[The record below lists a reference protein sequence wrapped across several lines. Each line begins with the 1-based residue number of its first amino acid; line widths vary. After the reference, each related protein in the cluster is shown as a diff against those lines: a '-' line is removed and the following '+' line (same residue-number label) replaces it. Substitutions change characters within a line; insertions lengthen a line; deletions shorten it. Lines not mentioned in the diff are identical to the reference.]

1 MRTSKRETKGLMQF
15 IWFLGRFHVLIVHL
29 PLGMLT
35 LAVALEILVR
45 FRPFRFLESAVAP
58 TWIAGAISAL
68 ATVALGFMHATEDSF
83 EDMPAVEAH
92 QWAGVMLAAVTCLTA
107 ILRTRMHP
115 VATWPPTW
123 PRWAGSE
130 KAARLYRAV
139 QPAFARGAVLD
150 RGYDKLWGI
159 PVTAI
164 LFLMFLTGHLGGN
177 LTHGDTYL
185 LQYAPGPVRV
195 LAGLPAD
202 AGPRPKPKDL
212 ASADVYLD
220 VVQPALE
227 RRCSSCHNNSKKSG
241 GLSVASYETL
251 MKGGAKGAV
260 ITLGNHSASDLFHR
274 VDLGPASSDFMP
286 KDGKTPLN
294 KNEIAAIGWW
304 ISQGAP
310 KSATVGSLKL
320 TADASSAIQAVIGSA
335 GGAGEAEAPAAG
347 LEEGPL
353 PQVAEADKAAVA
365 KVVEEGFIVRKVA
378 KGSNLVDV
386 DYVSANPVAPDMIDD
401 LASFGPNILR
411 LNLRHAGVTDAEV
424 KTIAGFS
431 NLRRLRLEENVVTD
445 AAAMDIAG
453 LKNLTYLN
461 LTNTKVTGAG
471 LDRLSTLPKLSRIYV
486 WGTTITPAAVD
497 KVKAACKDVTVY
509 AGLTAKDVPV
519 ETKIM
524 APAN

>member
-1 MRTSKRETKGLMQF
+1 MQF
-15 IWFLGRFHVLIVHL
+15 IWFLGRFHVLILHL
-29 PLGMLT
+29 PLGILT

-45 FRPFRFLESAVAP
+45 FRPFRFLENAVAP
-58 TWIAGAISAL
+58 AWIAGAISAL
-68 ATVALGFMHATEDSF
+68 ATVALGVMHATENSF
-83 EDMPAVEAH
+83 EDMDAVEAH
-92 QWAGVMLAAVTCLTA
+92 GWAGVTLASVACLIA
-107 ILRTRMHP
+107 ILRTRLHP
-115 VATWPPTW
+115 VAIWPAW
-123 PRWAGSE
+123 PGPE
-130 KAARLYRAV
+130 TVARLYDAV
-139 QPAFARGAVLD
+139 QPAFAPGAAVD
-150 RGYDKLWGI
+150 RGYNKLWGV
-159 PVTAI
+159 PVAAV

-202 AGPRPKPKDL
+202 AAPRPKPQDL
-212 ASADVYLD
+212 ALADIYLD

-227 RRCSSCHNNSKKSG
+227 RRCSGCHNNSKRSG
-241 GLSVASYETL
+241 GLSMATYETL
-251 MKGGAKGAV
+251 MKGGSKGAV
-260 ITLGNHSASDLFHR
+260 IAPGNPAASDLFHR
-274 VDLGPASSDFMP
+274 VNLAPTSSDFMP

-310 KSATVGSLKL
+310 KSATVGSLTL
-320 TADASSAIQAVIGSA
+320 TAEASAAIEAMIGAA
-335 GGAGEAEAPAAG
+335 GGAVEEEAAAAG
-347 LEEGPL
+347 PDEAPL

-365 KVVEEGFIVRKVA
+365 KAVAEGFIVRKVA

-386 DYVSANPVAPDMIDD
+386 DYVSANPVTPEMIND

-424 KTIAGFS
+424 NTIAGFS
-431 NLRRLRLEENVVTD
+431 NLRRLRLEENAITD
-445 AAAMDIAG
+445 AAATEIAG

-461 LTNTKVTGAG
+461 LTNTKVTDAG
-471 LDRLSTLPKLSRIYV
+471 LDQLSTLPKLSRIYV

-497 KVKAACKDVTVY
+497 KVRAACKDVTVY

-524 APAN
+524 TPAN